1 MRIFVITLNRYDCR
15 WAKYNKNYELFMGVD
30 GYKIKEDN
38 EYYKKIR
45 NRYNI
50 KHKQKQNIV
59 GCFLSHLKVMEYI
72 VENKLNE
79 ILIIEDDAVIDFK
92 LLNKINLDELQQ
104 DKMTY
109 FGGIIRGLTL
119 KKDFNYERVVEDI
132 FEGLNT
138 IDTSKYKIGAT
149 HGYYIPKWEVAEQV
163 ITWNSQKYEILL
175 N

>member
-30 GYKIKEDN
+30 VYKIKEDN
-38 EYYKKIR
+38 EYFKKIR

-79 ILIIEDDAVIDFK
+79 ILIIEDDAVIDEIISIFGQ
-92 LLNKINLDELQQ
+92 ELKGI
-104 DKMTY
+104 DD
-109 FGGIIRGLTL
+109 IIR
-119 KKDFNYERVVEDI
+119 N
-132 FEGLNT
+132 
-138 IDTSKYKIGAT
+138 
-149 HGYYIPKWEVAEQV
+149 QV
-163 ITWNSQKYEILL
+163 GSY
-175 N
+175 